1 VTRVLLIGLDGFGHD
16 FSSRAF
22 AAGLMPFLADRAR
35 AGIFGPALS
44 TTPPVST
51 AAWTT
56 VTTGVGIGKHGVVD
70 FRRREMADYAFVRP
84 GRLVSSADVRWPRVY
99 DLAGEAG
106 ARCFVL
112 NVPVTFPARPVN
124 GVIVTGVL
132 TPPGSD
138 RGCWPPSFRKF
149 LTDYAYDLDE
159 PIPAD
164 LPALCRRLGELAA
177 SRARV
182 AAAALG
188 RERFDLAVVVFTGPD
203 RLFHR
208 FYAEAY
214 APETRADVPPAA
226 ASYFGT
232 LDAAC
237 EKVYEAFGAD
247 GALVVCSDHGFGPG
261 PRRAFFVNRFLRK
274 AGLLSVGADLGPNAL
289 NVVLAGL
296 KKLLGRARPLPVRW
310 RRTVAYGFPL
320 YMRWGGIVVNAAG
333 EQPQGVVAPEELP
346 EVTEKVGGLLTS
358 AAGDEADGPRW
369 VKKREDLY
377 RGPATAD
384 LPHLVFEAPQSV
396 VVSEG
401 KGPGPLFSPYANAAK
416 KGEHAT
422 EAMLFAAGAG
432 IGAGKTLEATLEDV
446 APTVASLLGL
456 DHGGM
461 DGKPITSTAER
472 PRFLP

>member
-1 VTRVLLIGLDGFGHD
+1 MTRVLLIGLDGFGHD

-22 AAGLMPFLADRAR
+22 AADLMPFLADRAR

-44 TTPPVST
+44 TIPPVST

-70 FRRREMADYAFVRP
+70 FRRRDMADYAFIRP

-124 GVIVTGVL
+124 GVIVAGVL

-149 LTDYAYDLDE
+149 LAGYAYDLDGA
-159 PIPAD
+159 IPAD
-164 LPALCRRLGELAA
+164 LPPLCRRLGELAA

-182 AAAALG
+182 AAAALR

-214 APETRADVPPAA
+214 AWETRADVPPAA

-237 EKVYEAFGAD
+237 ERVYEALGAD

-261 PRRAFFVNRFLRK
+261 PSRAFFVNRLLRK
-274 AGLLSVGADLGPNAL
+274 AGLLSVRADPGPYAL

-296 KKLLGRARPLPVRW
+296 KKLLGRGRPLPVNW

-320 YMRWGGIVVNAAG
+320 YMRWGGVVVNAAG
-333 EQPQGVVAPEELP
+333 EQPRGAVAPEELP
-346 EVTEKVGGLLTS
+346 AVTEEVGRLLTL
-358 AAGDEADGPRW
+358 AAGDEDDGVRW
-369 VKKREDLY
+369 IKKREDLY

-384 LPHLVFEAPQSV
+384 LPHLIFEAPQNV
-396 VVSEG
+396 VISEG
-401 KGPGPLFSPYANAAK
+401 KGPGPLFSRYADPAK
-416 KGEHAT
+416 KGEHT
-422 EAMLFAAGAG
+422 KEAMVLAAGGAM
-432 IGAGKTLEATLEDV
+432 GAGKPVEATLEDV

-456 DHGGM
+456 GHGGM
-461 DGKPITSTAER
+461 DGRPITSTAER

>member
-1 VTRVLLIGLDGFGHD
+1 MTRVLLIGLDGFGYD

-44 TTPPVST
+44 TIPPVST

-70 FRRREMADYAFVRP
+70 FRRRDMADYAFVRP
-84 GRLVSSADVRWPRVY
+84 GRLVSNADVRWPRVY

-132 TPPGSD
+132 TPQGSE
-138 RGCWPPSFRKF
+138 RGCWPSSFRKF
-149 LTDYAYDLDE
+149 LADYAYDLDE
-159 PIPAD
+159 PIPDD
-164 LPALCRRLGELAA
+164 LPGLCRRLGELAA

-182 AAAALG
+182 AAGALS

-214 APETRADVPPAA
+214 AWQTRADVPPAA
-226 ASYFGT
+226 ATYFGT

-261 PRRAFFVNRFLRK
+261 PTRAFFVNRLLRK
-274 AGLLSVGADLGPNAL
+274 AGLLSVGGDLGPYAL
-289 NVVLAGL
+289 SVVLAGL
-296 KKLLGRARPLPVRW
+296 KKLLGRGRPLDVRW

-333 EQPQGVVAPEELP
+333 EQPQGVVAPEDLP
-346 EVTEKVGGLLTS
+346 AVTEKVGGLLTS
-358 AAGDEADGPRW
+358 AAGDEADGARW

-377 RGPATAD
+377 RGAATAD
-384 LPHLVFEAPQSV
+384 LPHLVFEAPQNV

-401 KGPGPLFSPYANAAK
+401 KGPGPLFSRYANPAK
-416 KGEHAT
+416 KGEHTT
-422 EAMLFAAGAG
+422 EAMVLAAGDGIAAG
-432 IGAGKTLEATLEDV
+432 ETLEATLEHV

-456 DHGGM
+456 GYGGM
-461 DGKPITSTAER
+461 DGRPITSPAER